1 MPFFSTVAKVRRD
14 DTGALTDIPV
24 LISEE
29 GPLTPLIHYLLWR
42 SHDRSLSWM
51 RKVTLAVQRF
61 LLYMVSIL
69 INSATDS
76 RDKTAKYSHAQ
87 AATDSHPKPAT

>member
-1 MPFFSTVAKVRRD
+1 MNVAVIFQIL
-14 DTGALTDIPV
+14 GGML
-24 LISEE
+24 
-29 GPLTPLIHYLLWR
+29 
-42 SHDRSLSWM
+42 
-51 RKVTLAVQRF
+51 
-61 LLYMVSIL
+61 SIL

>member
-1 MPFFSTVAKVRRD
+1 MAKM
-14 DTGALTDIPV
+14 IPAF
-24 LISEE
+24 
-29 GPLTPLIHYLLWR
+29 GPLVTGSHGEKVLFEVIKEQLSDEFTVIH
-42 SHDRSLSWM
+42 SLPW
-51 RKVTLAVQRF
+51 L
-61 LLYMVSIL
+61 SIL